1 MAVNKPVDDNARKG
15 AINKR
20 TERKGK
26 LMGNAAWTKRN
37 NESGQFMDV
46 KKSKKKFKGG
56 GERVAG
62 IRSRATAAFH
72 EVVFTFGVGGFSLAG
87 ASTHGYRLRKR

>member
-46 KKSKKKFKGG
+46 KKSKKKFKGARREG
-56 GERVAG
+56 
-62 IRSRATAAFH
+62 SRN
-72 EVVFTFGVGGFSLAG
+72 
-87 ASTHGYRLRKR
+87 